1 MIRPYF
7 SQNEDLFIIHFDIDY
22 HQRKK
27 LARNGSMFAWKCGKT
42 SLNAKIRLLVGPDDY
57 IQEDS
62 DENLQY

>member
-7 SQNEDLFIIHFDIDY
+7 SQNEDLFIIHSDIKY

-27 LARNGSMFAWKCGKT
+27 LTRNGSIFTRKCGKT
-42 SLNAKIRLLVGPDDY
+42 TLNAKIRPLVGPDEY
-57 IQEDS
+57 IQDDS